1 MKEIIRIDRE
11 SMIEALIQSDF
22 DHFEMC
28 PTNLESIFRSGFLG
42 YENYSDEDLIFSYR
56 DYISEDP
63 TEDIEIVLQKD

>member
-1 MKEIIRIDRE
+1 
-11 SMIEALIQSDF
+11 
-22 DHFEMC
+22 MC
-28 PTNLESIFRSGFLG
+28 PSNLESIFRSGFLG